1 MTYVVYVKAW
11 YDSNSYIIFQSDGV
25 QMDSTAPELSDSY
38 SVIEVTDAQTNA
50 DIDFTASATEITIK
64 WANVFRDGQS
74 GFKSFSV
81 MVYSVKM
88 LSDIASEDVDGD
100 TDEFTM
106 TGLSLNQGEHYTTK
120 VVACNNAGL
129 CTESI
134 SDGFTVS
141 LV

>member
-11 YDSNSYIIFQSDGV
+11 YNSDSYIIFQSDGV
-25 QMDSTAPELSDSY
+25 QVDSTAPELSDTY
-38 SVIEVTDAQTNA
+38 SVIEVVDAQSNA
-50 DIDFTASATEITIK
+50 DIDFTASATEIAIK

-81 MVYSVKM
+81 MVYSDKM
-88 LSDIASEDVDGD
+88 LSDIASKDVDGD
-100 TDEFTM
+100 TDELAM
-106 TGLSLNQGEHYTTK
+106 TSLSLNQGEHYTTK
-120 VVACNNAGL
+120 IVACNNAGL

-134 SDGFTVS
+134 SDGFMVR